1 MNKCKYFWGGI
12 VLQNRNI
19 MRTRVGF
26 IVRILVALA
35 VVAVVSC
42 KQAEPQVVGLTVEY
56 VETPLGVDT

>member
-1 MNKCKYFWGGI
+1 M
-12 VLQNRNI
+12 LQNRNI

-42 KQAEPQVVGLTVEY
+42 KQAEPQLVGLTVEY